1 MLIGTFEMY
10 NVKDFICGIES
21 TNNADK
27 AVDGRKKGE
36 GEKINKLLKHFSSVI
51 DSPYLINFGGK
62 VKLCQDCNLS
72 LLLST
77 TTSHSVWLID
87 VSI

>member
-1 MLIGTFEMY
+1 MRIKLWT
-10 NVKDFICGIES
+10 
-21 TNNADK
+21 A
-27 AVDGRKKGE
+27 GRKEKE
-36 GEKINKLLKHFSSVI
+36 KKINKLLKHFSSVI

-77 TTSHSVWLID
+77 TISHSVWLID